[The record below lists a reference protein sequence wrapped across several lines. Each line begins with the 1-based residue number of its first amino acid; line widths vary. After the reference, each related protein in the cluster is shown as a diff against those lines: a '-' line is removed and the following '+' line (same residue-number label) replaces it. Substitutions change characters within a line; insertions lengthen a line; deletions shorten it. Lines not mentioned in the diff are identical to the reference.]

1 MRLLRLTTASSLA
14 LFILASGMLLPRA
27 GSQEPPPG
35 ETKAPGAVSAAEL
48 DARLI
53 EAAKTNSEVMA
64 NLTYLSDVIGPR
76 LTGSANLKRAN
87 EWAAARMTSYGL
99 SNVAM
104 EAWELPVGWERGTA
118 TARLIEP
125 DNGRSITVAAMAW
138 TPGTNGKIVGDVVVI
153 NAKNPEELKQYEGKL
168 KNAIVLRGA
177 PSDIE
182 SMTKFLATPMFGGPP
197 SSRVNRGEKAS
208 DKAADKVPPSADKAA
223 ADKSANAP
231 QPKSDSPTG
240 RPSRNGGFNTRSFG
254 EAMRFRREMAEFLRK
269 EGVAVMLTDAG
280 KPHGLLN
287 MTGGWRGQDRV
298 SAPDPLPTLFV
309 THDNY
314 AQLYRLATRPAPAT
328 TRMEVEITNKFVP
341 GPHAVYNTV
350 GELRGSEKPDEFV
363 VIGAHIDSWD
373 LAQGTTDNGTGTCV
387 VLEAARILAKAAVA
401 PKRTIRFVLFSGEE
415 QGLHGSRAFV
425 ARHKADMAKTTAAI
439 VHDTGTGRVKGV
451 SLMGREVLKPIMEE
465 ELAALKDLGVTEITT
480 QPMGGSDHQSF
491 EGAGVPGFMFRQ
503 DPAEYRLTHHSQSDT
518 LDKAREPDLVQGA
531 QVMAVAAM
539 RLANRAEMLPRDK
552 PEPPRREGSKAKDN

>member
-1 MRLLRLTTASSLA
+1 MRNLRWAAAGTLAVFIVATALSL
-14 LFILASGMLLPRA
+14 PPA
-27 GSQEPPPG
+27 GSQEPPPA
-35 ETKAPGAVSAAEL
+35 ETKSAAIVSPTEL

-53 EAAKTNSEVMA
+53 EAGKTNSEVMA

-76 LTGSANLKRAN
+76 LTGSANLKKAN

-99 SNVAM
+99 TNVSM

-118 TARLIEP
+118 SARLIEP

-138 TPGTNGKIVGDVVVI
+138 TPGTSGKVVGDVVVV
-153 NAKNPEELKQYEGKL
+153 NAKTPEELKQYEGKL

-177 PSDIE
+177 PAEIE
-182 SMTKFLATPMFGGPP
+182 SMTKFLARPMFGGPAAEKGQKAA
-197 SSRVNRGEKAS
+197 NTAGDRGE
-208 DKAADKVPPSADKAA
+208 
-223 ADKSANAP
+223 
-231 QPKSDSPTG
+231 QPKAEVSAARPG
-240 RPSRNGGFNTRSFG
+240 RDGGFNTRSFG
-254 EAMRFRREMAEFLRK
+254 EGMRFRREMAEFLRK

-280 KPHGLLN
+280 KPHGLLT

-309 THDNY
+309 THDHY
-314 AQLYRLATRPAPAT
+314 ALLHRLASRPTPAV

-341 GPHAVYNTV
+341 GPLAVYNTV
-350 GELRGSEKPDEFV
+350 GEIRGSEKSDEFV

-387 VLEAARILAKAAVA
+387 VLEAARILAKSGVA
-401 PKRTIRFVLFSGEE
+401 PKRTIRFALFSGEE
-415 QGLHGSRAFV
+415 QGLHGSKAFV
-425 ARHKADMAKTTAAI
+425 ARHKADMPKTTAAI
-439 VHDTGTGRVKGV
+439 VHDTGTGRVKGI
-451 SLMGREVLKPIMEE
+451 SLMGREVLKPIIEE
-465 ELAALKDLGVTEITT
+465 ELAALKELGVTEITT
-480 QPMGGSDHQSF
+480 QSMGGSDHQSF

-539 RLANRAEMLPRDK
+539 RLANRSEMLPRDK
-552 PEPPRREGSKAKDN
+552 PEPPRREGAKAKDN